1 MGVIRMK
8 LDNIDLHILK
18 ELTED
23 ARVGLSVISSH
34 VNLSLPAVSERIK
47 KLEKNGYIEKY
58 TVILNPEKFN
68 KTLTCFTFITLK
80 YSEGDLERFR
90 MFVKS
95 HPEILECHLVT
106 GEYEYILK
114 IVSESPKSLGILLD
128 SLRKS
133 ADVLTTSTSISL
145 TTVKNKVSINL
156 NNSCE

>member
-1 MGVIRMK
+1 
-8 LDNIDLHILK
+8 
-18 ELTED
+18 
-23 ARVGLSVISSH
+23 
-34 VNLSLPAVSERIK
+34 
-47 KLEKNGYIEKY
+47 
-58 TVILNPEKFN
+58 
-68 KTLTCFTFITLK
+68 
-80 YSEGDLERFR
+80 

-145 TTVKNKVSINL
+145 TTVKNKVSINP
-156 NNSCE
+156 E